1 MNLIDTHT
9 HMFSSQ
15 FDQDREQIVKECI
28 ESGIETL
35 LLPNINSETIDAM
48 WSLCDLFPKNCF
60 PMIGLHP
67 CDVKEDYQKEL
78 DIVLQELKNR
88 KYVAVGEIG
97 IDLHWDKTTVDI
109 QKNAFDQQIKWAIEF
124 DLPIA
129 IHIRES
135 FEEVFE
141 VLEQNVHPK
150 LRGVFHCFTGTL
162 EQAQKAISMGFML
175 GVGGVVT
182 FKNSGVDKVL
192 ENIDLKH
199 LVLETDS
206 PYLAPTPLRGK
217 RNDSRNLQL
226 ICDKLAQLNDLES
239 SEVARITSK
248 NAQTL
253 FKL

>member
-15 FDQDREQIVKECI
+15 FDEDREQIIKECI

-35 LLPNINSETIDAM
+35 LLPNINSETIEAM
-48 WSLCDLFPKNCF
+48 WSLCNSFPNNCF

-67 CDVKEDYQKEL
+67 CDVKEDYVKEL
-78 DIVLQELKNR
+78 NIVLQELKSR

-97 IDLHWDKTTVDI
+97 IDLHWDKSTIEI
-109 QKNAFDQQIKWAIEF
+109 QKKAFDQQIKWALEF

-135 FEEVFE
+135 FEEVFQ
-141 VLEQNVHPK
+141 VLEQNLHPN
-150 LRGVFHCFTGTL
+150 LRGVFHCFTGNL
-162 EQAQKAISMGFML
+162 DQAQKAISMGFML

-192 ENIDLKH
+192 QNIDLKH

-217 RNDSRNLQL
+217 RNDSRNLKL
-226 ICDKLAQLNDLES
+226 ICDKLAQINGLTSDK
-239 SEVARITSK
+239 VAKITTK
-248 NAQTL
+248 NAKTL

>member
-1 MNLIDTHT
+1 
-9 HMFSSQ
+9 MFSSQ
-15 FDQDREQIVKECI
+15 FDEDREQIVKQCI

-78 DIVLQELKNR
+78 DMVVQELKNR

-97 IDLHWDKTTVDI
+97 IDLHWDKTTLDI

-141 VLEQNVHPK
+141 VLEQNIHPK

-239 SEVARITSK
+239 SEVARITTK

-253 FKL
+253 FNL

>member
-15 FDQDREQIVKECI
+15 FDEDREQIVKQCI

-78 DIVLQELKNR
+78 DMVVQELKNR

-141 VLEQNVHPK
+141 VLEQNIHPK

-239 SEVARITSK
+239 SEVARITTK

-253 FKL
+253 FNL

>member
-15 FDQDREQIVKECI
+15 FDEDREQIIKECI

-35 LLPNINSETIDAM
+35 LLPNINSETIEAM
-48 WSLCDLFPKNCF
+48 WSLCNSFPNNCF

-67 CDVKEDYQKEL
+67 CDVKEDYVKEL
-78 DIVLQELKNR
+78 NIVLQELKSR

-97 IDLHWDKTTVDI
+97 IDLHWDKSTIEI
-109 QKNAFDQQIKWAIEF
+109 QKKAFDQQIKWALEF

-135 FEEVFE
+135 FEEVFQ
-141 VLEQNVHPK
+141 VLEQNLHPN
-150 LRGVFHCFTGTL
+150 LRGVFHCFTGNL
-162 EQAQKAISMGFML
+162 DQAQKAISMGFML

-192 ENIDLKH
+192 QNIDLKH

-217 RNDSRNLQL
+217 RNDSRNLKL
-226 ICDKLAQLNDLES
+226 ICDKLAQINGLTSDQ
-239 SEVARITSK
+239 VAKITTK
-248 NAQTL
+248 NAKTL

>member
-15 FDQDREQIVKECI
+15 FDEDREQIVKECI

-35 LLPNINSETIDAM
+35 LLPNINSETIDDM

-141 VLEQNVHPK
+141 VLEQNIHPK

-239 SEVARITSK
+239 SEVSRITSK
-248 NAQTL
+248 NAKTL

>member
-15 FDQDREQIVKECI
+15 FDEDREQIVKKCI
-28 ESGIETL
+28 ESGIKTL

-48 WSLCDLFPKNCF
+48 WNLCDLFPKNCF

-97 IDLHWDKTTVDI
+97 IDLHWDKTTLDI
-109 QKNAFDQQIKWAIEF
+109 QKKAFDQQIKWAIEF

-141 VLEQNVHPK
+141 VLEQNIHPK
-150 LRGVFHCFTGTL
+150 LRGVFHCFTGTI
-162 EQAQKAISMGFML
+162 EQAQRAISMGFML

-192 ENIDLKH
+192 ENIDLKY

-217 RNDSRNLQL
+217 RNDSTNLQL

-239 SEVARITSK
+239 SEVARITTK

-253 FKL
+253 FNL

>member
-15 FDQDREQIVKECI
+15 FDEDREQIVKQCI

-78 DIVLQELKNR
+78 DMVVQELKNR

-97 IDLHWDKTTVDI
+97 IDLHWDKTTLDI

-141 VLEQNVHPK
+141 VLEQNIHPK

-239 SEVARITSK
+239 SEVARITTK

-253 FKL
+253 FNL

>member
-9 HMFSSQ
+9 HLFSSQ
-15 FDQDREQIVKECI
+15 FDEDREQIVKECI

-135 FEEVFE
+135 FEEVF
-141 VLEQNVHPK
+141 
-150 LRGVFHCFTGTL
+150 
-162 EQAQKAISMGFML
+162 
-175 GVGGVVT
+175 
-182 FKNSGVDKVL
+182 
-192 ENIDLKH
+192 
-199 LVLETDS
+199 DS
-206 PYLAPTPLRGK
+206 F
-217 RNDSRNLQL
+217 NFWFS
-226 ICDKLAQLNDLES
+226 
-239 SEVARITSK
+239 VM
-248 NAQTL
+248 
-253 FKL
+253 

>member
-141 VLEQNVHPK
+141 VLEQNIHPK

>member
-15 FDQDREQIVKECI
+15 FDEDREQIVKECI

-78 DIVLQELKNR
+78 GIVLQELKNR

-97 IDLHWDKTTVDI
+97 IDLHWDKTKVDI

-141 VLEQNVHPK
+141 VLEQNIHPK

-192 ENIDLKH
+192 ENIDLKY

-239 SEVARITSK
+239 SEVSRITSK
-248 NAQTL
+248 NAKTL

>member
-15 FDQDREQIVKECI
+15 FDEDREQIVKECI

-109 QKNAFDQQIKWAIEF
+109 QKSAFDQQIKWAIEF

-141 VLEQNVHPK
+141 VLEQNIHPK

>member
-15 FDQDREQIVKECI
+15 FDEDREQIVKECI

-67 CDVKEDYQKEL
+67 CDVKEEYQKEL

-141 VLEQNVHPK
+141 VLEQNIHPK

-253 FKL
+253 FNL

>member
-109 QKNAFDQQIKWAIEF
+109 QKNAFDQQIKWAIDF

-141 VLEQNVHPK
+141 VLEQNIHPK

>member
-15 FDQDREQIVKECI
+15 FDEDREQIVKKCI

-48 WSLCDLFPKNCF
+48 WNLCDLFPKNCF

-109 QKNAFDQQIKWAIEF
+109 QKKAFDQQIKWAIEF

-141 VLEQNVHPK
+141 VLEQNIHPK
-150 LRGVFHCFTGTL
+150 LRGVFHCFTGTI
-162 EQAQKAISMGFML
+162 EQAQRAISMGFML

-192 ENIDLKH
+192 ENIDLKY

-217 RNDSRNLQL
+217 RNDSTNLQL

-239 SEVARITSK
+239 SEVARITTK

-253 FKL
+253 FNL

>member
-15 FDQDREQIVKECI
+15 FDEDREQIIKECI

-35 LLPNINSETIDAM
+35 LLPNINSETIEAM
-48 WSLCDLFPKNCF
+48 WSLCNSFPNNCF

-67 CDVKEDYQKEL
+67 CDVKEDYVKGL
-78 DIVLQELKNR
+78 NIVLQELKSR

-97 IDLHWDKTTVDI
+97 IDLHWDRSTIEI
-109 QKNAFDQQIKWAIEF
+109 QKKAFDQQIKWALEF

-135 FEEVFE
+135 FEEVFQ
-141 VLEQNVHPK
+141 VLEQNLHPN
-150 LRGVFHCFTGTL
+150 LRGVFHCFTGNL
-162 EQAQKAISMGFML
+162 DQARKAISMGFML

-192 ENIDLKH
+192 QNIDLKH

-217 RNDSRNLQL
+217 RNDSRNLKL
-226 ICDKLAQLNDLES
+226 ICDKLAQINGLTSDQ
-239 SEVARITSK
+239 VAKITTK
-248 NAQTL
+248 NAKTL

>member
-1 MNLIDTHT
+1 
-9 HMFSSQ
+9 MFSSQ
-15 FDQDREQIVKECI
+15 FDEVREQIIKECI

-35 LLPNINSETIDAM
+35 LLPNINSETIEAM
-48 WSLCDLFPKNCF
+48 WSLCNSFPNNCF

-67 CDVKEDYQKEL
+67 CDVKEDYVKEL
-78 DIVLQELKNR
+78 NIVLQELKSR

-97 IDLHWDKTTVDI
+97 IDLHWDKSTIEI
-109 QKNAFDQQIKWAIEF
+109 QKKAFDQQIKWALEF

-135 FEEVFE
+135 FEEVFQ
-141 VLEQNVHPK
+141 VLEQNLHPN
-150 LRGVFHCFTGTL
+150 LRGVFHCFTGNL
-162 EQAQKAISMGFML
+162 DQAQKAISMGFML

-192 ENIDLKH
+192 QNIDLKH

-217 RNDSRNLQL
+217 RNDSRNLKL
-226 ICDKLAQLNDLES
+226 ICDKLAQINGLTSDQ
-239 SEVARITSK
+239 VAKITTK
-248 NAQTL
+248 NAKTL

>member
-15 FDQDREQIVKECI
+15 FDEDREQIIKECI

-35 LLPNINSETIDAM
+35 LLPNINSETIEAM
-48 WSLCDLFPKNCF
+48 WSLCNSFPNNCF

-67 CDVKEDYQKEL
+67 CDVKEDYVKEL
-78 DIVLQELKNR
+78 NIVLQELKSR

-97 IDLHWDKTTVDI
+97 IDLHWDKSTIEI
-109 QKNAFDQQIKWAIEF
+109 QKKAFDQQIKWALEF

-135 FEEVFE
+135 FEEVFK
-141 VLEQNVHPK
+141 VLEQNLHPN
-150 LRGVFHCFTGTL
+150 LRGVFHCFTGNL
-162 EQAQKAISMGFML
+162 DQAQKAISMGFML

-192 ENIDLKH
+192 QNIDLKH

-217 RNDSRNLQL
+217 RNDSRNLKL
-226 ICDKLAQLNDLES
+226 ICDKLAQINGLTSDQ
-239 SEVARITSK
+239 VAKITTK
-248 NAQTL
+248 NAKTL

>member
-9 HMFSSQ
+9 HLFSSQ

-35 LLPNINSETIDAM
+35 LLPNINSETIESM
-48 WSLCDLFPKNCF
+48 WNLCNLFPRNCF

-67 CDVKEDYQKEL
+67 CDVKEDYKKEL
-78 DIVLQELKNR
+78 DIVLQELNNR
-88 KYVAVGEIG
+88 KYVGVGEIG
-97 IDLHWDKTTVDI
+97 IDLYWDKESVEI
-109 QKNAFDQQIKWAIEF
+109 QKKAFDQQIKWAIEF

-135 FEEVFE
+135 FDEVFE
-141 VLEQNVHPK
+141 VLEQNLHPK
-150 LRGVFHCFTGTL
+150 LRGVFHCFTGNL
-162 EQAQKAISMGFML
+162 AQAEKAISMGFML
-175 GVGGVVT
+175 GIGGVVT
-182 FKNSGVDKVL
+182 FKNSGLDKVL
-192 ENIDLKH
+192 EHINIKH

-217 RNDSRNLQL
+217 RNDSRNIKL
-226 ICDKLAQLNDLES
+226 ICDKLAQIQALS
-239 SEVARITSK
+239 FSQVAQITTK

>member
-9 HMFSSQ
+9 HLFSSQ
-15 FDQDREQIVKECI
+15 FDEDREQIVKECI

-97 IDLHWDKTTVDI
+97 IDLHWDKITVDI
-109 QKNAFDQQIKWAIEF
+109 QKKAFDQQIKWAVEF

-141 VLEQNVHPK
+141 VLEQNIHPK

-162 EQAQKAISMGFML
+162 DQAQKAISMGFML

-226 ICDKLAQLNDLES
+226 ICDKLAQLNDIES

-253 FKL
+253 FNL

>member
-15 FDQDREQIVKECI
+15 FDEDREQIVKECI

-109 QKNAFDQQIKWAIEF
+109 QKNAFDQQIKWAIDF

-141 VLEQNVHPK
+141 VLEQNIHPK

>member
-15 FDQDREQIVKECI
+15 FDEDREQIVKECI

-35 LLPNINSETIDAM
+35 LLPNINAETIDAM

-141 VLEQNVHPK
+141 VLEQNIHPK

-253 FKL
+253 FNL

>member
-15 FDQDREQIVKECI
+15 FDEDREQIVKECI

-35 LLPNINSETIDAM
+35 LLPNINSETIDDM

-78 DIVLQELKNR
+78 GIVLQELKNR

-141 VLEQNVHPK
+141 VLEQNIHPK

-239 SEVARITSK
+239 SEVSRITSK
-248 NAQTL
+248 NAKTL

>member
-48 WSLCDLFPKNCF
+48 WNLCDLFPKNCF

-78 DIVLQELKNR
+78 DIVLKELKNR

-97 IDLHWDKTTVDI
+97 IDLHWDKTTEDI
-109 QKNAFDQQIKWAIEF
+109 QKKAFDQQIKWAIEF

-141 VLEQNVHPK
+141 VLEQNIHPK

-182 FKNSGVDKVL
+182 FKNSGVDKVI
-192 ENIDLKH
+192 ENVDLKH

-239 SEVARITSK
+239 NEVARITSK
-248 NAQTL
+248 NAKTL
-253 FKL
+253 FNL